1 MSGHSKW
8 STIKRKKGKADQE
21 RGKIF
26 SRLIK
31 EITIAARQGGG
42 VIDSNARLR
51 TAVDT
56 AKANNMP
63 AANIE
68 RAIQR
73 GTGEAEGVNYEEI
86 TYEGYGPG
94 GVAILVD
101 VATDNRNRTGGEI
114 RNLFSKYGGNMAEAG
129 AVGWMFENRGV
140 IVVERG
146 ARSEDEVL
154 EAALEAGAEDVT
166 FDPAGTAEILTQVHG
181 FDHVKKALEAKGFTL
196 VSAELS
202 KIPTNTIEL
211 DEKTAAAVLRLFEA
225 LENQDDAQK
234 AYANFSIADE
244 VMARLAT

>member
-1 MSGHSKW
+1 VSGHSKW

-42 VIDSNARLR
+42 SPDANARLR
-51 TAVDT
+51 TAIDA
-56 AKANNMP
+56 AKSNNMP

-73 GTGEAEGVNYEEI
+73 GTGEAEGVTYEEL

-114 RNLFSKYGGNMAEAG
+114 RNLFAKNGGNAAEAG
-129 AVGWMFENRGV
+129 AVSWMFEPKGV
-140 IVVERG
+140 IVIEK
-146 ARSEDEVL
+146 AKRSDDEIM
-154 EAALEAGAEDVT
+154 EAALDAGADDVDVAGED
-166 FDPAGTAEILTQVHG
+166 TAEVTTTVPA
-181 FDHVKKALEAKGFTL
+181 FDAVKKALAAAGFTL
-196 VSAELS
+196 QSAELS
-202 KIPTNTIEL
+202 KVPTNLIEL
-211 DEKTAAAVLRLFEA
+211 DEKTAASVLRLYEA
-225 LENQDDAQK
+225 LENHDDAQK
-234 AYANFSIADE
+234 VYANFSIADD
-244 VMARLAT
+244 VLARLAT